1 MPLAELDAE
10 VKVPIALCPVIVV
23 NGKRLHALAHDAAPL
38 PAKAFRRPIVHV
50 TAQSSALGSAIPT
63 SSAAEITMRRA
74 MKRGSSPAAIIRAR

>member
-38 PAKAFRRPIVHV
+38 PAKALRRPIDNV
-50 TAQSSALGSAIPT
+50 TAQSSALGSAIDAVL
-63 SSAAEITMRRA
+63 S
-74 MKRGSSPAAIIRAR
+74 GF